1 MSKSRGL
8 FGYNS
13 NDSTTSFLCVL
24 EKKREKKISRPCSVR
39 ECVCVCVN
47 GGLMLD
53 VVNHVALFSGPAGKR
68 QGVPV
73 NRADSVKERDRKKNP
88 FFSVEDP
95 QKRSRHSKVKCSHI
109 LFRWNFYWAALSPS
123 FPCRCLGNNLVARL
137 CVWLDD
143 LFRWMATPRTVN
155 TSS

>member
-24 EKKREKKISRPCSVR
+24 EKKREKKISLAHVLYVS
-39 ECVCVCVN
+39 VCVCVN

-95 QKRSRHSKVKCSHI
+95 AKA
-109 LFRWNFYWAALSPS
+109 FTALQS
-123 FPCRCLGNNLVARL
+123 
-137 CVWLDD
+137 
-143 LFRWMATPRTVN
+143 
-155 TSS
+155 